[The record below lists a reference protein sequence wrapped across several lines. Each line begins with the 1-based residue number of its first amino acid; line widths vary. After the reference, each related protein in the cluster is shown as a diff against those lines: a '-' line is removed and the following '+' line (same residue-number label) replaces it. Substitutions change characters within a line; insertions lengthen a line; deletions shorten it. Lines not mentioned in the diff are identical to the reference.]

1 MYHANNSLARAHN
14 IQFAVNTPAY
24 LKIVEVMGLQGYSND
39 KFYIASTSRSVIKV
53 WDNLDSF
60 KEFTNNTLS
69 LCQNLYRVI
78 KAELF

>member
-1 MYHANNSLARAHN
+1 MVKNIAVMSMPFFPFFDRDNITLRLPMYHANNSLARAHN

-53 WDNLDSF
+53 
-60 KEFTNNTLS
+60 
-69 LCQNLYRVI
+69 
-78 KAELF
+78 